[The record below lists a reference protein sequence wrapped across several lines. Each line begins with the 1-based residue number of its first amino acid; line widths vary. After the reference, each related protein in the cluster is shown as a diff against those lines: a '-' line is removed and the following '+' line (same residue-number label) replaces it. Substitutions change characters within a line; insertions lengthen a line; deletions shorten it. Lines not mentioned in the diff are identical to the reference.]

1 MHFRT
6 HVAVLLMLMVV
17 TLACQQQPAS
27 PPDTRAADESAIRA
41 AETEWSSRAFAKDLE
56 GILSYY
62 AEDASMF
69 PPNAPIATGKEAIR
83 KAWSEMLALPNLA
96 LSWRTVKA
104 EAARSGDLGYSHGTY
119 EMSFDDPKGK
129 PVKDRGKYAAV
140 WKKQADGSWKAVA
153 DIFNSDQP
161 PPKM

>member
-6 HVAVLLMLMVV
+6 DVAVLFLLMVV
-17 TLACQQQPAS
+17 TPACQQQPAP

-41 AETEWSSRAFAKDLE
+41 AETEWSNRASAKDLE
-56 GILSYY
+56 GILSNY
-62 AEDASMF
+62 AEDASML

-83 KAWSEMLALPNLA
+83 KAWSEMLALPGMA
-96 LSWRTVKA
+96 LSWQTIKV
-104 EAARSGDLGYSHGTY
+104 EVARSGDLAYTHGSY
-119 EMSFDDPKGK
+119 EMSVNDAKGK
-129 PVKDRGKYAAV
+129 PVKDLGKYATV